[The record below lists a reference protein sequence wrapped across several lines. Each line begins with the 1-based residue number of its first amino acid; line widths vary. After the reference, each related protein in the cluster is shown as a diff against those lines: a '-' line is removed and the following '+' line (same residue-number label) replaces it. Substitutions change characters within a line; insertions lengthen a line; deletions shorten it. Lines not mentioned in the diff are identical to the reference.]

1 MKKVGIALLGLGT
14 VGGGT
19 YKILEKNHEAF
30 KKYEGLD
37 IEVLH
42 VLERNMKRVEELGVN
57 PDIVSTDIDNV
68 VNNKDISIV
77 CEFFGGIEPARTF
90 LIKALEAG
98 KSIVT
103 FHEAFDYYAA
113 EFDLTVAAVVQHE
126 EGDAP
131 SAREIAETV
140 RIIREKGVCALFA
153 EPQYTDE
160 SINLIARETGL
171 PVYLL
176 DPVVSG
182 EADPDDAD
190 AYLRIM
196 RRNLATLL
204 EALK

>member
-77 CEFFGGIEPARTF
+77 CEFFGGIEPARS
-90 LIKALEAG
+90 LSRLWKRAKASSPQIRNCSQNTG
-98 KSIVT
+98 TNSKRRQN
-103 FHEAFDYYAA
+103 AA
-113 EFDLTVAAVVQHE
+113 RRGCISRRVA
-126 EGDAP
+126 
-131 SAREIAETV
+131 SAA
-140 RIIREKGVCALFA
+140 C
-153 EPQYTDE
+153 P
-160 SINLIARETGL
+160 
-171 PVYLL
+171 
-176 DPVVSG
+176 
-182 EADPDDAD
+182 
-190 AYLRIM
+190 
-196 RRNLATLL
+196 
-204 EALK
+204 

>member
-103 FHEAFDYYAA
+103 ANKELFQNTGTNSKRRQNAA
-113 EFDLTVAAVVQHE
+113 RRGCISRRVA
-126 EGDAP
+126 
-131 SAREIAETV
+131 SAA
-140 RIIREKGVCALFA
+140 C
-153 EPQYTDE
+153 P
-160 SINLIARETGL
+160 
-171 PVYLL
+171 
-176 DPVVSG
+176 
-182 EADPDDAD
+182 
-190 AYLRIM
+190 
-196 RRNLATLL
+196 
-204 EALK
+204 

>member
-19 YKILEKNHEAF
+19 YKILEKNHDAF

-37 IEVLH
+37 IEVLN

-103 FHEAFDYYAA
+103 ANKELFSKHWHELEAA
-113 EFDLTVAAVVQHE
+113 AKRGKAGLYFEASCVGGV
-126 EGDAP
+126 P
-131 SAREIAETV
+131 
-140 RIIREKGVCALFA
+140 IIRTITEG
-153 EPQYTDE
+153 
-160 SINLIARETGL
+160 
-171 PVYLL
+171 
-176 DPVVSG
+176 
-182 EADPDDAD
+182 
-190 AYLRIM
+190 M
-196 RRNLATLL
+196 
-204 EALK
+204 